1 MDKISL
7 YLFNRT
13 KFIGNCEFETRNNK
27 LYINGYEIEKII
39 NNKSKFHSIKVITYT
54 DTFDRFEID
63 ELLDLTTEPNLLRKL
78 FKCFKKF
85 FDSDYS
91 SDFMNKNYESRND
104 LKNNVYELLDGI
116 HSNIRLITTDSLI
129 SFVDP
134 DDKHWR
140 DESLATLFDYD
151 FSINLIKINHEWRIE
166 INFRESVLKPIY
178 LDLISKIKGRKISD
192 IYLDIYPIEK
202 RDNKLFI
209 NNQRFRKVVDLHC
222 GDYTELYTY
231 YKSKDFS
238 SEDLFKYEDLLS
250 DEDYCFDLLNLINKF
265 IKSQLIEKINKVNWK
280 YLISEL
286 LLKNDYEFESF
297 ENYIKIW
304 INYRC
309 YKIKLIANS
318 KFLNLLTIKFYRL
331 NVKFLPKLIISIEF
345 EKNNNENIITLDIG
359 YDHIRKEWKNKFSRL
374 KLPAPEITIVDHLKE
389 LKEKLPSDVP
399 IRSTTL
405 STNIYRIVYS
415 SENYKDLISQFDKLI
430 DQKISY
436 IFIDGVDKLFEIFI
450 NKFRIILDVDQ
461 MEEILSNS
469 CHPGISNDKR
479 FEMISEYLSKINFD
493 HKLIKEYNYNE
504 IKIPLEPDNDLDII
518 TLKQEDS
525 DDHIKLSFEL
535 EIYINKFN
543 FKIEFK
549 YSKDKY
555 KINCIFHGRFY
566 KK

>member
-13 KFIGNCEFETRNNK
+13 KFIENYEFETRNNK
-27 LYINGYEIEKII
+27 LYINGYEIEKI
-39 NNKSKFHSIKVITYT
+39 NDNKSKFHSIKVITYT
-54 DTFDRFEID
+54 NTFDRFEID

-104 LKNNVYELLDGI
+104 LKNNVYELID
-116 HSNIRLITTDSLI
+116 NINVRLITTESLI

-166 INFRESVLKPIY
+166 FNFRNSVLKPIY

-209 NNQRFRKVVDLHC
+209 NNQRFRRVVDLHS

-265 IKSQLIEKINKVNWK
+265 IKSQLIGNINKLNWK

-297 ENYIKIW
+297 ENYIKIL

-318 KFLNLLTIKFYRL
+318 KFLNLLIIKFYRL
-331 NVKFLPKLIISIEF
+331 NVKFNLKSIISIQF
-345 EKNNNENIITLDIG
+345 EKNNNENIIELDIG

-374 KLPAPEITIVDHLKE
+374 KLPFPEITIVDHLKE

-415 SENYKDLISQFDKLI
+415 SEDYKDLISQFDKLI

-469 CHPGISNDKR
+469 SHPGISNDER
-479 FEMISEYLSKINFD
+479 FKMISEYLSKINFD

-543 FKIEFK
+543 FKIELKYFK
-549 YSKDKY
+549 NKY